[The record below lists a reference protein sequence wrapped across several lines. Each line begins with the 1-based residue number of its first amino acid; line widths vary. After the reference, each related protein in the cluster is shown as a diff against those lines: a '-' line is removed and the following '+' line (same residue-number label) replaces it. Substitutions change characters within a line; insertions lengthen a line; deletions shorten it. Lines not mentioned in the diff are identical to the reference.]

1 MSVLTVQGYAAK
13 AVGQPLEPFTY
24 ASPRLGEHDVR
35 VSVTHCGL
43 CYTDIHGINDY
54 YGIVTYPFVPGHEIV
69 GYVSEV
75 GKASSGLKEGD
86 RVGIGWQGRSCTK
99 CEWCKQGEEQLCQ
112 DIVKAA
118 TWNPYGGFSTSVVV
132 DSRFAYRLPD
142 TMPSEIASVLMCG
155 GIAVYS
161 PLRYYYAQN
170 ARKIAIVGVGGLGH
184 LAIQFAHALG
194 YEVTV
199 ISTSAMKKQEAL
211 AFGADQ
217 FVISNDRATLRQL
230 EFNFDLLLCT
240 AHGDIH
246 WEPLLEILKKRGK
259 LVVVGFPNVSLNSTD
274 LVAHELS
281 IVGSLLGN
289 RATMKDMLSF
299 AQVHGIK
306 PRIELMP
313 MSKVNEAIER
323 VEQNKARYRIVL
335 VNDLAGTVG

>member
-1 MSVLTVQGYAAK
+1 MSVLDVQGYAANG
-13 AVGQPLEPFTY
+13 VGQPLEPFAY
-24 ASPRLGEHDVR
+24 ESPKLGEHDVR
-35 VSVTHCGL
+35 VSITHCGL
-43 CYTDIHGINDY
+43 CYTDIHGINNY
-54 YGIVTYPFVPGHEIV
+54 YGITTYPFVPGHEIV

-99 CEWCKQGEEQLCQ
+99 CEWCKQGEEHLCR
-112 DIVKAA
+112 DIVEAA

-132 DSRFAYRLPD
+132 DSRFAYPLPD
-142 TMPSEIASVLMCG
+142 TMPSEVASVLMCA
-155 GIAVYS
+155 GISVYY
-161 PLRYYYAQN
+161 PLRSYYAEN
-170 ARKIAIVGVGGLGH
+170 ARKIAIVGIGGLGH

-199 ISTSAMKKQEAL
+199 ISTSAQKKQEAL
-211 AFGADQ
+211 AFGADR
-217 FVISNDRATLRQL
+217 FVVSDDLATLEQL
-230 EFNFDLLLCT
+230 ELYFDLLLCT

-259 LVVVGFPNVSLNSTD
+259 LVVIGFPNVAFNSTA

-281 IVGSLLGN
+281 IVGSLIGN

-299 AQVHGIK
+299 AQAHGIK
-306 PRIELMP
+306 PWIELMP

-323 VEQNKARYRIVL
+323 VKQNKVRYRIVL
-335 VNDLAGTVG
+335 VNDSLGAVG